1 MVVVFSGR
9 GTMYR
14 RDSVTIG
21 EWIRDSKKALL
32 VTGARQTG
40 KTWLIRDEIEKSG
53 YKKFEINFID
63 QPDMVA
69 YLNTEMSAE
78 EFLVK
83 LKMIMPE
90 SCRPKETIVFFDEIQ
105 KCPEI
110 VTKIKFL
117 VDEGS
122 FRYVM
127 SGSLLG
133 VELRGIA
140 SVPVG
145 YLTVLR
151 MYPMDFEEF
160 MIANSVSQTTLDM
173 LKEKYV
179 RLEPVDDFIHQ
190 RLLAMFFVYLIV
202 GGMPDAVRTYVETKD
217 IREVDKVQH
226 DIIGL
231 YKEDFSQY
239 EQEDRKLRLKAI
251 YDLIPAE
258 LNKQNKKFVF
268 TMLDRELKFDRYEN
282 SFLWLKDAGVALPV
296 YNVEEPVIPLLI
308 SKSSNV
314 FRLFSSDIGLLTSAY
329 PAATKIELIQKNA
342 EVNNG
347 AHFENAVAQ
356 QLTANGFDVY
366 FCKKKNIGELD
377 FVIEMDG
384 RVVPIEVKSG
394 KDYKRH
400 NALDH
405 FMEVPNYHMEKAYV
419 LSTGN
424 VEVDGKICYLP
435 IYMTYL
441 LKEEKIGKMIV
452 DLDMSGL

>member
-1 MVVVFSGR
+1 
-9 GTMYR
+9 MYR

-53 YKKFEINFID
+53 YAKFEINFID
-63 QPDMVA
+63 QPDMVT
-69 YLNTEMSAE
+69 YLNAEMSAE

-160 MIANSVSQTTLDM
+160 MIANSVSQTTLYM
-173 LKEKYV
+173 LQEKYA

-217 IREVDKVQH
+217 IREVDKVLH
-226 DIIGL
+226 DIIDL

-329 PAATKIELIQKNA
+329 PAAMKVELIQKNA

-366 FCKKKNIGELD
+366 YCKKKNIGELD

>member
-1 MVVVFSGR
+1 
-9 GTMYR
+9 MYR
-14 RDSVTIG
+14 KDSVTIG

-69 YLNTEMSAE
+69 YLNAEMSAE

-173 LKEKYV
+173 LKERYA

-251 YDLIPAE
+251 YDLVPAE